1 MRKLM
6 LAASTVVLL
15 AVGLIEGGPS
25 AATTAPI
32 VPGHLPY
39 PSGGTNA
46 IGPGIDSGN
55 QNSQLAETIGSS
67 IKASWHAMPALCP
80 SASGSEAA
88 SISVA
93 GTRTVVVDRQ
103 YQCSFLSAYDT
114 ATGKLLWRRQYQF
127 AHNAKIDGS
136 TAYLEYDGTHGQL
149 VDAVD
154 IATGKVIWTA
164 PVGDY
169 NGTYVIS
176 IGSGLL
182 MSSTWA
188 LDAKTGARRFTV
200 DLVPAAWT
208 DDIAFV
214 AGGRIFLNSS
224 GAIEAHSTASGALLW
239 SYRKQSL
246 YGPGAGSAPP
256 SLHNGLLYVT
266 SGMHTAGLTTVV
278 LNPATGALVRM
289 LPRSDLPIAFDG
301 NVGVFTVS
309 DPNKP
314 SVVSAV
320 NLSTGATYW
329 THRLPVTDR
338 GPTVLWAPPVI
349 ENGLVWILDG
359 VDTGTPG
366 HVAALDEI
374 TGATRSI
381 TVESCPI
388 AWGSLVIAQHRIF
401 ASSDCGLL
409 TFTGR

>member
-1 MRKLM
+1 MRKWM
-6 LAASTVVLL
+6 VAAGTVVLL
-15 AVGLIEGGPS
+15 AVGLMEAGPS

-80 SASGSEAA
+80 SAGGSDAV

-93 GTRTVVVDRQ
+93 GARTVVVDRQ

-114 ATGKLLWRRQYQF
+114 ATGRLLWRRQYHF

-136 TAYLEYDGTHGQL
+136 TAYLEYDAANGQV

-154 IATGKVIWTA
+154 LATGKVRWTG
-164 PVGDY
+164 PIDDY
-169 NGTYVIS
+169 NGTYALS

-182 MSSTWA
+182 LNSTWA
-188 LDAKTGARRFTV
+188 LDAATGAHRFTV
-200 DLVPAAWT
+200 KLGPDAVT
-208 DDIAFV
+208 DDVAFI

-239 SYRKQSL
+239 SYRKQSF
-246 YGPGAGSAPP
+246 YGPGAGNATPA
-256 SLHNGLLYVT
+256 LHNGLLYVAGT
-266 SGMHTAGLTTVV
+266 MGMSSSTTLVV
-278 LNPATGALVRM
+278 NPATGALVRM
-289 LPRSDLPIAFDG
+289 LPRTDQPIAFDG
-301 NVGVFTVS
+301 NVGIFTVT
-309 DPNKP
+309 DLNKP

-338 GPTVLWAPPVI
+338 GPTGLSAPPVI
-349 ENGLVWILDG
+349 GNGLVWILDG

-381 TVESCPI
+381 MVESCPV
-388 AWGSLVIAQHRIF
+388 ASGSLVIAQHRIF
-401 ASSDCGLL
+401 ASSNCGVL
-409 TFTGR
+409 TFVGR